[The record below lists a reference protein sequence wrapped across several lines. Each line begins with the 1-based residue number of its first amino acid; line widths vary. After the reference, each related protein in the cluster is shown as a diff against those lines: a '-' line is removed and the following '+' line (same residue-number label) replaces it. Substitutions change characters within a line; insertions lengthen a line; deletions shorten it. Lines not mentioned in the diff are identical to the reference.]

1 MSEAVLLVENIHK
14 SFDRNHAV
22 QGISFA
28 IKKGEV
34 FGLLGPNGAGK
45 TTTISMLTG
54 LIRPDQGQITVEG
67 INLLEQTNQAKMK
80 LGLVPQE
87 LALYPTL
94 SARDNLSFFGQIY
107 GLRGSQL
114 KKQVEQSLEMVGLKD
129 RANEAIQRFSGGMKR
144 RVNIAAGLL
153 HQPDIL
159 FLDEPTVG
167 VDPQSRNT
175 IFESIESLNRAGMTL
190 IYTTHYMEEAQR
202 LCQRVAI
209 MDHGQII
216 ALDSPANLINSV
228 GQGLIRIG
236 LNNGYGA
243 QVQNEAQQLASVR
256 SIVRHDDYLDVQ
268 TNDTQAALL
277 SIMEIIRR
285 VQAKLTSLHIME
297 ANLETVFLSLT
308 GKTLRD

>member
-1 MSEAVLLVENIHK
+1 MSETVLLVENIHK
-14 SFDRNHAV
+14 SFDQFHAV
-22 QGISFA
+22 QGISFVL
-28 IKKGEV
+28 KKGEV

-54 LIRPDQGQITVEG
+54 LIRPDQGRIMVEG

-94 SARDNLSFFGQIY
+94 SARENLSFFGQVY
-107 GLRGSQL
+107 GLHGSQL
-114 KKQVEQSLEMVGLKD
+114 KKQIEQSLEMVGLKD
-129 RANEAIQRFSGGMKR
+129 RANEAIKRFSGGMKR
-144 RVNIAAGLL
+144 RINIAAGLL

-190 IYTTHYMEEAQR
+190 IYITHYMEEAQR

-209 MDHGQII
+209 MDQGQII

-236 LNNGYGA
+236 LNNGHGV
-243 QVQNEAQQLASVR
+243 QVQNEARHLSSVR
-256 SIVRHDDYLDVQ
+256 SIVHHDDFLDVQ
-268 TNDTQAALL
+268 TNDNQAALL

>member
-1 MSEAVLLVENIHK
+1 MSEEVLLVENIHK
-14 SFDRNHAV
+14 SFDQDHAV

-28 IKKGEV
+28 LKKGEV

-54 LIRPDQGQITVEG
+54 LIRPDQGRIMVEG

-107 GLRGSQL
+107 GLHGSQL
-114 KKQVEQSLEMVGLKD
+114 KRQVEQSLEMVGLLD
-129 RANEAIQRFSGGMKR
+129 RSNEAIQRFSGGMKR

-209 MDHGQII
+209 LDHGKII
-216 ALDSPANLINSV
+216 ALDSPANLINLV

-236 LNNGYGA
+236 LNYGQGI

-256 SIVRHDDYLDVQ
+256 SIVRHDDFLDVQ
-268 TNDTQAALL
+268 TNDNQAALL

-285 VQAKLTSLHIME
+285 VQANLTSLHIME